1 MTLYDGLPLPQPIAG
16 GVKWRGYRDG
26 VVVFVSS
33 TCETHVLT
41 PELAPVLRAGA
52 AIRVPESPE
61 TAGPVT
67 QVDPDRVLLAAPL
80 FDELAG
86 LHLFKSIR

>member
-1 MTLYDGLPLPQPIAG
+1 MALCDGWPRPQPVSG

-26 VVVFVSS
+26 VVVFVAS

-52 AIRVPESPE
+52 AIRVPESHE
-61 TAGPVT
+61 TGGPVM

-86 LHLFKSIR
+86 LKLFK